1 MKKFLAA
8 LLMLTFVC
16 TAMAQKRSG
25 FYELNPAQ
33 TVNIEDRSN
42 SIVFNFEA
50 ASGEDVF
57 KLRGTA
63 KPTGRNVFE
72 YRKVVRGK
80 IENYDCRI
88 RFTFSQG
95 YLTIKESEDCGYD
108 RFPNVSLDGRY
119 RRD

>member
-1 MKKFLAA
+1 MKKFLVAFV
-8 LLMLTFVC
+8 MLTLVC
-16 TAMAQKRSG
+16 TAMAQTRSG

-33 TVNIEDRSN
+33 TVNIEAESN

-57 KLRGTA
+57 KLRGRA
-63 KPTGRNVFE
+63 KPAGRNVFE
-72 YRKVVRGK
+72 YRKVVQGK
-80 IENYDCRI
+80 TENYDCRI

-95 YLTIKESEDCGYD
+95 YLTIKENEDCRYD
-108 RFPNVSLDGRY
+108 RFPIVSLDGRY